1 MLTATAAH
9 SFLYVETDIP
19 ADLTIAAWRA
29 SRPAGPRGRLARLFR
44 R

>member
-1 MLTATAAH
+1 MLTTAAAH

-19 ADLTIAAWRA
+19 ADFTIAEWRA
-29 SRPAGPRGRLARLFR
+29 SRPAPRSRLARLFR

>member
-1 MLTATAAH
+1 MQSAISH

-29 SRPAGPRGRLARLFR
+29 SRPAAPRGRLARLFR

>member
-1 MLTATAAH
+1 MQSAISH

-29 SRPAGPRGRLARLFR
+29 SRPAPRGRLARLFR